1 MGVTLCLLKFMTTN
15 VTQMFKLPFVCF
27 GSELMMAERSLRAG
41 SLQRGVV
48 RLRIGVQAC
57 SEPILR
63 ATIFVP
69 LRSFRPKHLSFKCGQ
84 TTKIY
89 QKFCLPKQ

>member
-27 GSELMMAERSLRAG
+27 GSELMMAERSLRA
-41 SLQRGVV
+41 SRGVV

-84 TTKIY
+84 TTTNI
-89 QKFCLPKQ
+89 PKVLSS